1 MIKFCYKINLY
12 MESVQVI
19 ILILIF
25 LFFALMMFF
34 RKIPALIALPLMAFF
49 ISLSGGIQ
57 FNDIIQY
64 VIGEGSL
71 KLYQAYTIAMFGSM
85 LSIHMQ
91 KTGVAEA
98 FIKKGAELSGDNPWM
113 IAVIMLL
120 LIIALFT
127 TLGGLGA
134 IIMVATI
141 VLPIMASVG
150 IGQMTSVGIFLF
162 GLSIGGILNVG
173 NWAVYIS
180 VMGLTVEEIRPFALL
195 MLIAS
200 TLVAIAYITIQL
212 FKDGHPLNLTKIIF
226 RAGILILM
234 IALVYYSFNYISND
248 NQKEFIES
256 FLGGLGYYIKILT
269 ALLIII
275 LFIISFIRLIM
286 RKNEMIS
293 QPHWIS
299 FFSPFIPL
307 LLILLFNV
315 NFIAAF
321 ILGLLYA
328 FLSTYKKGSLN
339 TFIKSCFEGGGV
351 VMPAVALM
359 FGIGMLLVA
368 IMGPGNQLSNYSDGW
383 PVLNLI
389 KPLMI
394 QIIPT
399 NSFGYILT
407 FTLAAPLALYRGPL
421 NVWGMGYGLAAVF
434 LASGMNPGAV
444 MGLLLA
450 VGQIQGISDPTN
462 THNVWLANEM
472 RVDVQKVLWNTIPY
486 TWILA
491 VIGLVISSIMF
502 M

>member
-1 MIKFCYKINLY
+1 
-12 MESVQVI
+12 MEIFQISLLI
-19 ILILIF
+19 IIF

-49 ISLSGGIQ
+49 ISLAGGIH
-57 FNDIIQY
+57 FNDIIKY
-64 VIGEGSL
+64 VIGEGSV
-71 KLYQAYTIAMFGSM
+71 KLFQAYTIAMFGSM
-85 LSIHMQ
+85 LSVMMQ

-98 FIKKGAELSGDNPWM
+98 FIKKGAELSGDNPW
-113 IAVIMLL
+113 IISVIMLF
-120 LIIALFT
+120 LIISLFT

-141 VLPIMASVG
+141 VLPIMSSVG
-150 IGQMTSVGIFLF
+150 VGPMTSVGIFLF
-162 GLSIGGILNVG
+162 GLSIGGFLNVG

-180 VMGLTVEEIRPFALL
+180 VMGLTVDEIRPFAML
-195 MLIAS
+195 MLVTSVIA
-200 TLVAIAYITIQL
+200 AIIFITIQL
-212 FKDGHPLNLTKIIF
+212 YKDGQDIKFKKIIINSSLIIF
-226 RAGILILM
+226 IILILYN
-234 IALVYYSFNYISND
+234 VYTNYLSTET
-248 NQKEFIES
+248 KV
-256 FLGGLGYYIKILT
+256 FLGNLLSDFGQGLKVVIISG
-269 ALLIII
+269 II
-275 LFIISFIRLIM
+275 LLFITAFIRIILQ
-286 RKNEMIS
+286 KNTTQS
-293 QPHWIS
+293 HHWIS

-307 LLILLFNV
+307 FLILLYDV

-321 ILGLLYA
+321 ILGLFFA

-339 TFIKSCFEGGGV
+339 VFIRSCFEGGGV

-368 IMGPGNQLSNYSDGW
+368 IMGPGGELTQYPNGW

-389 KPLMI
+389 KPLMLEI
-394 QIIPT
+394 VPT
-399 NSFGYILT
+399 NAFSYVLT

-472 RVDVQKVLWNTIPY
+472 RVDVQKVLWTTIPY
-486 TWILA
+486 TWLLA
-491 VIGLVISSIMF
+491 FAGLIISAIMF
-502 M
+502 L